1 MDVGGKHHTLKDQR
15 LPVELSSPLYLNMI
29 QNNARS
35 ISHTKSISF
44 AFSIVSA
51 SIASGDT
58 KYADESLQNLM
69 YLNFW
74 GSNLIQ
80 RFHYIHSMDMLNKI
94 KIKSMSG

>member
-1 MDVGGKHHTLKDQR
+1 
-15 LPVELSSPLYLNMI
+15 MI

-51 SIASGDT
+51 SIASDDT

-74 GSNLIQ
+74 GSN
-80 RFHYIHSMDMLNKI
+80 
-94 KIKSMSG
+94 